1 MTLFIYKIMSSKKKE
16 MTPDECIVYANKIK
30 EQTRLRQQRYIER
43 KKANGEYEAFN
54 AKRTVYKKDYRQKL
68 KDTTDNK
75 ADLRNEYNLKT
86 LKELKD
92 IGKTKGLTKISKTN
106 KTDLIEMLINI

>member
-1 MTLFIYKIMSSKKKE
+1 MTLFIYKIMSSKKKD
-16 MTPDECIVYANKIK
+16 MTPEECIVYANKVK

-54 AKRTVYKKDYRQKL
+54 EARTKYKQEYRQNI
-68 KDTTDNK
+68 KDTNDYK

-92 IGKTKGLTKISKTN
+92 IGKSKGLKNISKTN
-106 KTDLIEMLINI
+106 KNDLIEILLKL